1 MGVRSPGEIYSLLVA
16 ENARRLQ
23 ERFVRRESFAQQREV
38 YTSVNDASQPFRI
51 RIGEIDYDVDPA
63 VFQQAAFAPWAEV
76 AAILRRVQ
84 IANAARWAGVME

>member
-23 ERFVRRESFAQQREV
+23 KRFVQRESFAQRRAV
-38 YTSVNDASQPFRI
+38 YTSVNDAQPFRI
-51 RIGEIDYDVDPA
+51 RIGEIDYDVDLA
-63 VFQQAAFAPWAEV
+63 IFQQAAFAPWAEV